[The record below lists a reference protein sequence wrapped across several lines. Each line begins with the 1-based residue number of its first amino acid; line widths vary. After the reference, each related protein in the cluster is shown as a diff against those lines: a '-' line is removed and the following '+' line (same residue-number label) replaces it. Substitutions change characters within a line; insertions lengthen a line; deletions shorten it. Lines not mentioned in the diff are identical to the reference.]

1 MKLAIIPPGEF
12 EMGSPKE
19 LIEQELRLHGNE
31 GWYGGHLPAESPQH
45 RVRITKPYWLGVTEV
60 TQEEYQRVMGGNP
73 SKFQGD
79 TKRPVEQVSW
89 DDAVEFCRRLSE
101 LPGEKGAKRRY
112 QLPTEAQWEHA
123 CRAGNPSPWSL
134 SPQHGQLPEALEE
147 KLLGDYGWFNANA
160 GGQTHPV
167 GQKWPSAWGL
177 YDMHG
182 NVEEWCRDWYDKDY
196 YVKSPTDDPTGAT
209 GGGSGVVNRGG
220 SYNDPAGGCRS
231 ASRRNLE
238 PGVRYADL
246 GFRACCVP
254 VDAAAERATS
264 PTSTTPPT
272 VESPASNPEPSRPE
286 PPKPVGNLLDAVD
299 IARDRESGEWTREP
313 DGLIGSANEAEVRLY
328 VPGAAISGD
337 YDLDVEFTRHRG
349 RGNTVRIWVPVG
361 EGNCAITL
369 GISPEESA
377 EVSAIE
383 GIDGHFVFDRPNR
396 NPTYT
401 RFALANNHRYHAS
414 VKVRLEA
421 DRVSVEVVLDGKP
434 HLSWKGQ
441 QKSFQYTI
449 GKPRQLAVGGW
460 GTNQEGPGPSIT
472 FHSVRLTPH
481 DSVPTSTTTPTVGSD
496 SSTAVPAGTNTHA
509 PAGTQP
515 SPFIGPDGKWNLP
528 PGAPPPAVAPFDE
541 NKAKEHQ
548 AAWAKHIG
556 VSVQMTNSI
565 GMKLVLIPP
574 GEFEMGST
582 KEFVEEE
589 LRLHGSDRLYR
600 NPCLPGEAP
609 RHRVRITKPYWLG
622 VTEVTQEE
630 YQRVMGSNPS
640 KFRGDP
646 KRPVEQVTWDQAV
659 EFCRRLSESP
669 GEKGAKRRYGLPTE
683 AQWEYACRAGSAGRW
698 YFSERSSSVP
708 TASEERLL
716 GEYGWFNANAGGQ
729 TRPVGQK
736 RANVFG
742 LSDMYGNVWEF
753 CRDWYDKDYYAK
765 SPTDDPMGPLVG
777 SARVVRGGS
786 WSNPAERCRSATRS
800 SNEPRGRGR
809 NAGFRV
815 SLVPAD
821 K

>member
-1 MKLAIIPPGEF
+1 MDQNTDTFDP
-12 EMGSPKE
+12 
-19 LIEQELRLHGNE
+19 
-31 GWYGGHLPAESPQH
+31 YH
-45 RVRITKPYWLGVTEV
+45 RW
-60 TQEEYQRVMGGNP
+60 
-73 SKFQGD
+73 
-79 TKRPVEQVSW
+79 
-89 DDAVEFCRRLSE
+89 
-101 LPGEKGAKRRY
+101 
-112 QLPTEAQWEHA
+112 
-123 CRAGNPSPWSL
+123 
-134 SPQHGQLPEALEE
+134 
-147 KLLGDYGWFNANA
+147 
-160 GGQTHPV
+160 
-167 GQKWPSAWGL
+167 
-177 YDMHG
+177 
-182 NVEEWCRDWYDKDY
+182 
-196 YVKSPTDDPTGAT
+196 
-209 GGGSGVVNRGG
+209 
-220 SYNDPAGGCRS
+220 
-231 ASRRNLE
+231 
-238 PGVRYADL
+238 
-246 GFRACCVP
+246 
-254 VDAAAERATS
+254 
-264 PTSTTPPT
+264 
-272 VESPASNPEPSRPE
+272 
-286 PPKPVGNLLDAVD
+286 
-299 IARDRESGEWTREP
+299 
-313 DGLIGSANEAEVRLY
+313 
-328 VPGAAISGD
+328 
-337 YDLDVEFTRHRG
+337 
-349 RGNTVRIWVPVG
+349 
-361 EGNCAITL
+361 L
-369 GISPEESA
+369 GISPKDQPPNHYRLLAIDLFESDPEVIRDGA
-377 EVSAIE
+377 ERQMTHVRKYQLGKHTAVSQKILNEIAAARVCLLDSAKKAAYDATLRAKIA
-383 GIDGHFVFDRPNR
+383 
-396 NPTYT
+396 PTVQMPPSP
-401 RFALANNHRYHAS
+401 APDL
-414 VKVRLEA
+414 L
-421 DRVSVEVVLDGKP
+421 SVEIQAQPLPSTRPFPRRNAKAVRGIGRAGDRAMAAVQRRIRMAVAIIACASATVIVLSLGWTLVSKGKKATEMDSAKVVGD
-434 HLSWKGQ
+434 
-441 QKSFQYTI
+441 
-449 GKPRQLAVGGW
+449 
-460 GTNQEGPGPSIT
+460 SIRDD
-472 FHSVRLTPH
+472 VRAAAKVNSSQSGVERT
-481 DSVPTSTTTPTVGSD
+481 TSPPVVSPP
-496 SSTAVPAGTNTHA
+496 PAIA
-509 PAGTQP
+509 
-515 SPFIGPDGKWNLP
+515 SPPVV
-528 PGAPPPAVAPFDE
+528 APPFAVAPFDAQ
-541 NKAKEHQ
+541 KAKKHQ
-548 AAWAKHIG
+548 ETWVKHLG
-556 VSVQMTNSI
+556 MPVEQTNSI

-582 KEFVEEE
+582 KEFVEDE
-589 LRLHGSDRLYR
+589 LRLHGRDRLYR